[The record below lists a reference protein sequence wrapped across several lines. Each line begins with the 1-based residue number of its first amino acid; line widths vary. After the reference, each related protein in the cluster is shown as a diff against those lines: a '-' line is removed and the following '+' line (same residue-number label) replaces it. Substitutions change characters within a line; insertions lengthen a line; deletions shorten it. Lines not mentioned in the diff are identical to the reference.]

1 MFFCQ
6 GRAIA
11 KRLWL
16 AYRGVMLDRIWTVFA
31 PLLIVF
37 LGLDQITK
45 EWAERNLSLADS
57 VKFGFNLSHNE
68 GVVFGLYLPVW
79 VIYLMTTG
87 ILVLGTYLVIKE
99 RLWQDRWHL
108 TGLALLLAGAVGN
121 LIDRVRFG
129 YVIDFIQVYW
139 WPTFNLA
146 DVWIVAGVCLFAWE
160 FLVREKAVQR
170 L

>member
-1 MFFCQ
+1 
-6 GRAIA
+6 
-11 KRLWL
+11 
-16 AYRGVMLDRIWTVFA
+16 MLDRIWTVFA

-45 EWAERNLSLADS
+45 EWAERNLSLAETVD
-57 VKFGFNLSHNE
+57 FGFRLSHNE

-79 VIYLMTTG
+79 VIYLITVG
-87 ILVLGTYLVIKE
+87 ILVLGTYLVINE

-108 TGLALLLAGAVGN
+108 TGLAVLLSGAVGN

-129 YVIDFIQVYW
+129 YVVDFIQVYW

-146 DVWIVAGVCLFAWE
+146 DVWIVCAVVLLAWGIM
-160 FLVREKAVQR
+160 FREQTVEK

>member
-1 MFFCQ
+1 
-6 GRAIA
+6 
-11 KRLWL
+11 
-16 AYRGVMLDRIWTVFA
+16 MLDRIWTVFA

-87 ILVLGTYLVIKE
+87 ILVLGTYLEIKE

-146 DVWIVAGVCLFAWE
+146 DVWIVAECVCSRGSFWCGRRRFRDYDTINGIFWYNSLHA
-160 FLVREKAVQR
+160 QT
-170 L
+170 